1 MTRTGFLALLLAAS
15 LTACAQST
23 PEQQIIDDAAAAL
36 GGAEAV
42 LAVSTLVVEGE
53 GTQYNLGQDVV
64 PEASGQTFAV
74 TGLRRATDLAAG
86 RWRRELTRQPNFT
99 YFQGPDARPQVQ
111 GIDGDVGY
119 NVAANGNANRVSE
132 AQATE
137 RRAGLNHGP
146 LSAVRAALD
155 PGASVSNA
163 RTEGAE
169 SLVDVVT
176 ADGHAFTLA
185 VDATTGLPS
194 RIVWMGSNNNL
205 GDVVN
210 EWSFGDYQDFD
221 GFQLPT
227 TFASRVDDFTTAE
240 YRLTSWTVDGDT
252 GDLAAPADAASA
264 TAATGPAPAN
274 VEVEELADG
283 IWRLAGQSHHSVVV
297 EFDDHL
303 MLIEAPQ
310 NDTRALAVIAQ
321 ARELVPDKPLTQLVN
336 THHHFDHSG
345 GVRAAVSEGLTVI
358 THQGNV
364 DFFERMAARPH
375 TLMSDALA
383 TNAMAVT
390 VEGVDD
396 VREITDGQMTV
407 NLYTVSTAH
416 SETMLIA
423 HFPSEQL
430 LVEADVYTP
439 GSNAQS
445 FSAEFF
451 EVLQGRNLNID
462 RVAPLHG
469 APAPY
474 GQFMKEA
481 MAAAAN

>member
-1 MTRTGFLALLLAAS
+1 M
-15 LTACAQST
+15 
-23 PEQQIIDDAAAAL
+23 
-36 GGAEAV
+36 
-42 LAVSTLVVEGE
+42 
-53 GTQYNLGQDVV
+53 
-64 PEASGQTFAV
+64 
-74 TGLRRATDLAAG
+74 
-86 RWRRELTRQPNFT
+86 
-99 YFQGPDARPQVQ
+99 
-111 GIDGDVGY
+111 
-119 NVAANGNANRVSE
+119 
-132 AQATE
+132 
-137 RRAGLNHGP
+137 
-146 LSAVRAALD
+146 
-155 PGASVSNA
+155 
-163 RTEGAE
+163 
-169 SLVDVVT
+169 T

-194 RIVWMGSNNNL
+194 RVVWMGSNNNL